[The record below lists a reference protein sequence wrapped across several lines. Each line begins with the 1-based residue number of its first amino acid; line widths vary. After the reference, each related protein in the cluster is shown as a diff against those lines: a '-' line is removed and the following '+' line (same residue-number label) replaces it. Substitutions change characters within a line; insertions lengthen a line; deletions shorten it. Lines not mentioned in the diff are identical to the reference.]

1 MSKAF
6 RIGSVLAAMA
16 GVVFLAVPVLALL
29 LRAPWS
35 TMGESLSAG
44 WNPLILS
51 IAVSSIATLIAVV
64 LGLPLAWLLSRS
76 TSVWV
81 QVTRGLLLIPIVL
94 PPVVSGVALT
104 AAYGRRGLFGA
115 VAERVGI
122 ALSFTTAGAVVAVL
136 FVSMPL
142 LVLAAEAGF
151 RQLDPGYLDMGKT
164 LGLRPWERM
173 SKIVLPMSRNA
184 ILAGAALTWSRAI
197 GEFGATI
204 TFAGNR
210 PQVTQT
216 LPLAVFLGLERGIDE
231 AVALSL
237 LAVAVAVAAAAVTR
251 VGWIR
256 Q

>member
-16 GVVFLAVPVLALL
+16 GVLFLAVPVLALL

-35 TMGESLSAG
+35 TIGESLSAG

-173 SKIVLPMSRNA
+173 SNIVLPMSRNA

-256 Q
+256 K

>member
-16 GVVFLAVPVLALL
+16 GVLFLAVPVLALL

-35 TMGESLSAG
+35 TIGESLSAG

-173 SKIVLPMSRNA
+173 SNIVLPMSRNA

>member
-1 MSKAF
+1 MV
-6 RIGSVLAAMA
+6 GVL
-16 GVVFLAVPVLALL
+16 FLASPVMALL

-35 TMGESLSAG
+35 TLGEDLSAG
-44 WNPLILS
+44 WNPLMLS
-51 IAVSSIATLIAVV
+51 IAVSSVATLIALIV
-64 LGLPLAWLLSRS
+64 GLPLAWLMSRS

-81 QVTRGLLLIPIVL
+81 QVTRGLLLVPIVL

-104 AAYGRRGLFGA
+104 AAYGRRGMFGS

-173 SKIVLPMSRNA
+173 RRIVLPMSRNA

-237 LAVAVAVAAAAVTR
+237 LAVAVAVAAAAITR
-251 VGWIR
+251 LGWLR
-256 Q
+256 T